1 MMSTVRRWY
10 IYLVSAVS
18 LQAVAWAI
26 IVLLRNLLI
35 SRLNPPSTLI
45 AFPIAVILVGL
56 PIFLAHWLWGQRL
69 AGKAV
74 GERGATLRQLYLY
87 GTMAAFLGPFTANA
101 FDLIGTLLQAES
113 TLDRQPSG
121 LTSGDAIVYHLLALL
136 VLAVLWFYHHRI
148 VAGDSKA
155 VSEAGGAATVRRL
168 YVLGFSA
175 AGLTVTTLA
184 MIHLLRWIM
193 LQFGGN
199 VVKGSSLDVGL
210 TTEITRLIIGVPL
223 WLIFWRW
230 AQQLFDRPSE
240 EERESALRKLYL
252 YGAVFIGALSA
263 VANATAILADIFRRI
278 LGLPPEG
285 DIRIPL
291 PIIIV
296 MGVLWAY
303 HAFVLRD
310 DAEKTREAPRQAGV
324 RRLYLYLVA
333 AVGLSALLV
342 GLSGDVSVIIRSLD
356 KGFGTELREQLS
368 WFTSAIMAGLPVW
381 IIPWRQ
387 VQNRAL
393 ESGPAG
399 TDARRSTVRKIYLYF
414 FLFVA
419 TMTVLSSA
427 VFIVFKVLSWFL
439 GLDAPTLSELG
450 HSIAFSMIAVGV
462 WLYHGFILRS
472 DHKLASQEQVTQ
484 LEGLRVAV
492 VDVGD
497 AHFGHGV
504 VEVLKQEVP
513 DLDLELI
520 VLTQPSTEGL
530 VGETEGDDEKIATQL
545 AQAGLIVGPWII
557 AVLGGARGAVTPAI
571 AQAVLDS
578 PARKLLAPTRT
589 EGWDWAGV
597 DRWDAEALVRQT
609 VRAVKHIAAGEEV
622 KPARPLGAGTI
633 MAIIIG
639 VLFLLIL
646 LAIPLLQF
654 FADQLAL

>member
-10 IYLVSAVS
+10 IYLVSAIS
-18 LQAVAWAI
+18 LQAVTWAI

-35 SRLNPPSTLI
+35 SRLNPPPTLI

-69 AGKAV
+69 AGKV
-74 GERGATLRQLYLY
+74 VEEQEATLRRLYLY
-87 GTMAAFLGPFTANA
+87 GTMAAFLGPFAANA
-101 FDLIGTLLQAES
+101 FDLIGTLLRAES
-113 TLDRQPSG
+113 TLDRRPYR

-136 VLAVLWFYHHRI
+136 VLGVLWFYHQRI

-155 VSEAGGAATVRRL
+155 VPETGGAATVRRL

-210 TTEITRLIIGVPL
+210 TTEITRLIIGVPS

-230 AQQLFDRPSE
+230 AQQLFDGPSE

-252 YGAVFIGALSA
+252 YGAVFIGALGA
-263 VANATAILADIFRRI
+263 VANATAILASVFRRV

-285 DIRIPL
+285 DIRFPL
-291 PIIIV
+291 PIIIA
-296 MGVLWAY
+296 MGMLWAY

-324 RRLYLYLVA
+324 RRLYLYLIA

-342 GLSGDVSVIIRSLD
+342 GLSGDISVVIRSLD
-356 KGFGTELREQLS
+356 KGFGTELREQLA
-368 WFTSAIMAGLPVW
+368 WFTAAIIAGLPVW
-381 IIPWRQ
+381 ILPWRQ
-387 VQNRAL
+387 VQDRAV
-393 ESGPAG
+393 EFGPAG
-399 TDARRSTVRKIYLYF
+399 TDARRSMVRKIYVYF

-462 WLYHGFILRS
+462 WLYHGFALRS
-472 DHKLASQEQVTQ
+472 DHKLSSQEQVRQ

-492 VDVGD
+492 VDISDG
-497 AHFGHGV
+497 HFGRAV
-504 VEVLKQEVP
+504 VQALKQEMP
-513 DLDLELI
+513 DLDLEPI
-520 VLTQPSTEGL
+520 VLTQPSTEDL
-530 VGETEGDDEKIATQL
+530 VGETEGDDEKIATL
-545 AQAGLIVGPWII
+545 AQAGLIVGPWMI
-557 AVLGGARGAVTPAI
+557 AVPGGAEGTVTPAI

-578 PARKLLAPTRT
+578 PALKLLAPIWA

-609 VRAVKHIAAGEEV
+609 VSAVKQIAAGEEV
-622 KPARPLGAGTI
+622 KPARPLGAGAI
-633 MAIIIG
+633 IAIIIG
-639 VLFLLIL
+639 GLFLLIL
-646 LAIPLLQF
+646 LTIPLLRF
-654 FADQLAL
+654 FADQLSL

>member
-1 MMSTVRRWY
+1 MSTVRRWY

-18 LQAVAWAI
+18 LQAVAWAM

-35 SRLNPPSTLI
+35 SRLNPPPTLI

-74 GERGATLRQLYLY
+74 EERGATLRRLYLY

-101 FDLIGTLLQAES
+101 FDLIGTLLRAES
-113 TLDRQPSG
+113 TLDRRPYR

-136 VLAVLWFYHHRI
+136 VLAVLWFYHQRI

-155 VSEAGGAATVRRL
+155 ISEAGGAATARRL

-193 LQFGGN
+193 LQLGGN

-230 AQQLFDRPSE
+230 AQQLFDGPSE
-240 EERESALRKLYL
+240 EERESALRKFYL

-263 VANATAILADIFRRI
+263 VASATSILADIFHRV
-278 LGLPPEG
+278 LGLSPEG
-285 DIRIPL
+285 DIRILL
-291 PIIIV
+291 PIIIG

-310 DAEKTREAPRQAGV
+310 DAEKTGEAPRQAGV

-342 GLSGDVSVIIRSLD
+342 GLSGDVSVIIRSLG

-368 WFTSAIMAGLPVW
+368 WFTSAIIAGLPVW

-387 VQNRAL
+387 VQNRAV
-393 ESGPAG
+393 ESGLAG
-399 TDARRSTVRKIYLYF
+399 TDARRSTVRKIYVYF

-472 DHKLASQEQVTQ
+472 DHKLSSQEQVRQ

-497 AHFGHGV
+497 AHFGYGV
-504 VEVLKQEVP
+504 VEALRQEIP
-513 DLDLELI
+513 DLDLEPI

-557 AVLGGARGAVTPAI
+557 AVPGGAGGAVTPAI
-571 AQAVLDS
+571 AQAVVDS
-578 PARKLLAPTRT
+578 PTRKLLAPTRT

-597 DRWDAEALVRQT
+597 ARWDAEALVRQT
-609 VRAVKHIAAGEEV
+609 VCAVKQIAAGEEV
-622 KPARPLGAGTI
+622 KPARPLGAGAI
-633 MAIIIG
+633 IAIIIG

-646 LAIPLLQF
+646 LAIPLVRF
-654 FADQLAL
+654 FADQLSL